1 MCTSLAKLCFVTL
14 QGRSLRF
21 SGYQIAHTLAG
32 MRSCRFHKPERARV
46 GDWETYKHLSS
57 SPTYLSCEQALLGLT
72 RVRGRGRKSAPKE
85 LAALYLTGPQS
96 SLFGSHAEDGTREAW
111 PNGAQGVMGRSKKR
125 SVFPHSSFP
134 SPLALSLT
142 ALLSLIRTLGCGNGD
157 GNENVKKQ

>member
-32 MRSCRFHKPERARV
+32 MRSCRFHKPEREWATERHTNICHLHRPIYPASKLSWGLRGYGGEEGRV
-46 GDWETYKHLSS
+46 PRTS
-57 SPTYLSCEQALLGLT
+57 LL
-72 RVRGRGRKSAPKE
+72 
-85 LAALYLTGPQS
+85 LYSPQS

-134 SPLALSLT
+134 PPLSLPLT
-142 ALLSLIRTLGCGNGD
+142 ALLSLIRTLGCGDGD
-157 GNENVKKQ
+157 GNENVKKQWV